1 MEPIPLRIEAAHSP
15 AGPACLLPFKHPLR
29 SPSAL
34 PMHVLLLLY
43 STGNCNPTRG
53 GGKEAGQVESLMRA
67 LAFSQVQTESKS
79 NPFSLCLTSEVM
91 FKKLA
96 RSLGNRMSSA
106 WSDIW
111 WVRRALRHLGT
122 LSLFP
127 PRRVPSATA
136 GESPGCFEKTNCQHS
151 GAVHQMHPTCKPS
164 MKNWYPPSIRAPV
177 HSLESPDTPSFKQGL
192 GRLEHRYRCMLCP
205 TCTEWSWAHI
215 CEA

>member
-34 PMHVLLLLY
+34 PMHVVLVLY
-43 STGNCNPTRG
+43 STGNCNLTRG
-53 GGKEAGQVESLMRA
+53 GGREAGQVESLMRA

-111 WVRRALRHLGT
+111 WVRRLLGGLSDTWVLYLCSHPGGSRRLLRESPQVALRKPT
-122 LSLFP
+122 
-127 PRRVPSATA
+127 ANTA
-136 GESPGCFEKTNCQHS
+136 GQ
-151 GAVHQMHPTCKPS
+151 
-164 MKNWYPPSIRAPV
+164 SIR
-177 HSLESPDTPSFKQGL
+177 
-192 GRLEHRYRCMLCP
+192 
-205 TCTEWSWAHI
+205 CTQRVSHQ
-215 CEA
+215 